1 MKHPRQQD
9 DLLPQLCLALAFAQD
24 SVTPVAI
31 DEPLRFAAFVLEVL
45 WDGGYQVVRDER
57 EYGG

>member
-1 MKHPRQQD
+1 MRHRRQQE

-24 SVTPVAI
+24 SVSPIEI
-31 DEPLRFAAFVLEVL
+31 DEPLTFAAFVLEVL